1 MEQGEVRRLL
11 KDIFSI
17 TQDADFIVHQPAIR
31 EDVYSY
37 EYEDGP
43 GPDAKNLAFDLTH
56 GSSTPWNARI
66 LDILI
71 EQLQRRNAEEQW
83 PMRRLDGYYKAIL
96 EDRYKRLRTTWRAA
110 QPKVTAK
117 GILET
122 AAEVEERLITKRDES
137 LKSVRQTT
145 RRRNVCPRH
154 NVEAFGCILMRP
166 QKYIRR
172 AKILEHI
179 INLKKDDEDEDL
191 PAWMWLQKVIKTL
204 GDGGMSSEESDVENN
219 IHCVLRV
226 KNMAWRRKIER
237 ELDVIDHQRV
247 LDDDVFAPQGSKPMK
262 RIRAPGNSM
271 SERSPITGLP
281 KALYDGEWV
290 DGLTGG
296 QMERLNVSNDTFRW
310 MKVAVA

>member
-56 GSSTPWNARI
+56 GSSTPWNTRI
-66 LDILI
+66 LDILV

-83 PMRRLDGYYKAIL
+83 PMRRSNGYYKAIL

-154 NVEAFGCILMRP
+154 NVEAFGCILMLP

-204 GDGGMSSEESDVENN
+204 GDGGMSSEESDVEND

-296 QMERLNVSNDTFRW
+296 QMERLNVSNDAFRW